1 MNNYDYFEQA
11 DSHANNFSSANGWQ
25 EFSGDNYNYMDNSG
39 IGASAP
45 SNANP
50 SDSLPYVVI
59 VSNSTASAVTG
70 VIILGANVNTGN
82 AVTNLGNVAAI
93 TITMDSGDTTYA
105 QFLESIKSQPFKVGV
120 THIEGS
126 TTAQTFK
133 TLTFT
138 EKATNGR
145 KIEYP
150 FTPRLDPLQQQ
161 STVTI
166 VKHKYTVD
174 AWTQITTTIVA
185 NGTLTLSIY
194 PMNELNVARGL
205 EGRQVE
211 KNYGAPHLSQLP
223 GVRL

>member
-1 MNNYDYFEQA
+1 MNNYDYFSAAE
-11 DSHANNFSSANGWQ
+11 SHANNFSNANGWQ
-25 EFSGDNYNYMDNSG
+25 DFTGDNYNYMNNNGVSPEM
-39 IGASAP
+39 P

-50 SDSLPYVVI
+50 SDSLPYVII

-70 VIILGANVNTGN
+70 VIILGANVNTGSS
-82 AVTNLGNVAAI
+82 VTNNGNVAAI

-105 QFLESIKSQPFKVGV
+105 QFLESIKSESFKVGV
-120 THIEGS
+120 THVEGS
-126 TTAQTFK
+126 SSAQTFK

-145 KIEYP
+145 KTEYP

-194 PMNELNVARGL
+194 PMVEMNVARGL

-211 KNYGAPHLSQLP
+211 KNYAAPGLSQLP
-223 GVRL
+223 GVRY